1 MPHHAPPDS
10 RTPPLI
16 APEHDGNRD
25 VADDGQEEVSSRRAI
40 ERGLVED
47 PKAMS
52 PQDLTRAPKSPG
64 RLDQEP

>member
-1 MPHHAPPDS
+1 MPHVPPAS
-10 RTPPLI
+10 STRPLI
-16 APEHDGNRD
+16 APESDANRD

-52 PQDLTRAPKSPG
+52 PGDLTLAPKSPG
-64 RLDQEP
+64 RLDQKR